1 MIYSWLGKAAVR
13 YGFRYARRRYR
24 PQAGIAAA
32 GLFVAAAGA
41 AAWWL
46 RRDVPEG

>member
-1 MIYSWLGKAAVR
+1 MYDRVGKAAIKVAFV
-13 YGFRYARRRYR
+13 YLRRRYR
-24 PQAGIAAA
+24 RQAGIAAA

-46 RRDVPEG
+46 KRDVPEG

>member
-1 MIYSWLGKAAVR
+1 MIYGWIGKKVVR

-24 PQAGIAAA
+24 RQAGIAAA
-32 GLFVAAAGA
+32 GALLAAAGA
-41 AAWWL
+41 TAYWL

>member
-1 MIYSWLGKAAVR
+1 MYDRVGKAAMKFAFG
-13 YGFRYARRRYR
+13 YLRRRYR
-24 PQAGIAAA
+24 RQAAIAAG
-32 GLFVAAAGA
+32 GLALTAAGV

>member
-1 MIYSWLGKAAVR
+1 MIYGWIGKTVVR

-24 PQAGIAAA
+24 RPAAIAGA
-32 GLFVAAAGA
+32 GLLAVGIGA
-41 AAWWL
+41 AAYWL